1 MPSCSWTTPR
11 ITAPISGRL
20 GLRQVDKGNL
30 VSSSDTNGL
39 VVITQ
44 TQPISVVF
52 TLPETQRPKC
62 GPSWRPATR

>member
-1 MPSCSWTTPR
+1 M
-11 ITAPISGRL
+11 
-20 GLRQVDKGNL
+20 DKGNL

-52 TLPETQRPKC
+52 TLPETQLPEVRAELAA
-62 GPSWRPATR
+62 GHTLTVEA